1 MKKSKNIIMWELKEY
16 IKELETKIN
25 ILEIQNQQLEK
36 KATKNEKQRIE
47 G

>member
-36 KATKNEKQRIE
+36 KVTKNEKQRIE

>member
-25 ILEIQNQQLEK
+25 ILEIQNQQLERK
-36 KATKNEKQRIE
+36 VTKNEKQRIE